1 MEGSMREIR
10 YVDALNEALCEEME
24 RDKNVF
30 LIGEDI
36 GPLGGGFGVSKG
48 LFDKFGEKRVR
59 QTPISESA
67 IIGTAVGTAMTGLKP
82 IAEIMYIDFITCGM
96 DQVINQAAKLSFM
109 SGGGIKIPLV
119 IRTQQG
125 IGTREAAQHSQN
137 LEAWFV
143 HTPGLKVVMPAT
155 PYDAK
160 GLLKASIR
168 DDSPVVFIENRLL
181 YFKKDTVPEG
191 EWLVPL
197 GEAEIKR
204 EGNDITVIAT
214 SLMVHK
220 ALETAATLSPEIS
233 VEVIDL
239 KTLVPLDIKRII
251 ESVKKTGKIL
261 VLHEAPTR
269 GGVGAEILR
278 EVMKEA
284 FRYLVTPPRVLGGL
298 NTPIPFSPPLE
309 DVCVPQTKDI
319 VKMVREII
327 KEKWNERN

>member
-1 MEGSMREIR
+1 MREIR
-10 YVDALNEALCEEME
+10 YVDALNEAVREEMVRNE
-24 RDKNVF
+24 NIF

-36 GPLGGGFGVSKG
+36 GPLGGGFGIYKG
-48 LFDKFGEKRVR
+48 LFNEFGEKRVR

-67 IIGTAVGTAMTGLKP
+67 IIGTAVGAAMTGLKP

-109 SGGGIKIPLV
+109 SGGSIKMPLV

-125 IGTREAAQHSQN
+125 VGTREAAQHSQN

-143 HTPGLKVVMPAT
+143 HTPGFKVVMPST

-168 DDSPVVFIENRLL
+168 DESPVIFIEHRLL
-181 YFKKDTVPEG
+181 YFKKGPVPEG
-191 EWLVPL
+191 EYLVPL
-197 GEAEIKR
+197 GEVEIRR
-204 EGNDITVIAT
+204 EGKDITMVAT

-220 ALETAATLSPEIS
+220 ALEAAETLSPEIS
-233 VEVIDL
+233 VELIDPR
-239 KTLVPLDIKRII
+239 TLVPLDIDRII

-261 VLHEAPTR
+261 ILHEAPAR
-269 GGVGAEILR
+269 GGIGAEILR
-278 EVMKEA
+278 EVTEKA
-284 FRYLVTPPRVLGGL
+284 FEYLHSPPRVLGGL

-309 DVCVPQTKDI
+309 DACIPQKEDI
-319 VKMVREII
+319 IKVVREMV
-327 KEKWNERN
+327 K